1 MSAAQ
6 QSRDGNLLYSIRS
19 FWSRHRG
26 KALGLAIGV
35 MAVMAVRR
43 TAQGFSRVAVGGI
56 RGDVADIFHDL
67 VPRWFGGQPVYA
79 YSYLAVH
86 PPATYAI
93 LWPVFGTLDIDAARA
108 VWIALLT
115 GGLAWL
121 MYISVVETLAS
132 SAQERVFAALMPPCM
147 YATLLT
153 VSSGQFGVV
162 ILPLLICALI
172 LLKRNA
178 PSWRRDILSG
188 ALLLLALVKPTV
200 AAPFV
205 WIALVLPGGIRPVM
219 IVFLAYAALTILAL
233 TFQPT
238 DAARLFHEWQERSH
252 VLASTAGS
260 ANLHRLLARFAS
272 ERWLMPVSFAA
283 FAALGW
289 WTYRS
294 RTADVWLLLGVA
306 AVFARVW
313 TYHRQY
319 DDILILL
326 PAIALFRLTKR
337 ASSNDGVEVLAGLLL
352 ASIIATWVAP
362 IWLHYHVIV
371 ARTTTLLWLA
381 AGGFI
386 ALQTRKE
393 MLRLKKSAVG
403 TDFRAAG

>member
-1 MSAAQ
+1 MSTEQ
-6 QSRDGNLLYSIRS
+6 GRLSSMRS
-19 FWSRHRG
+19 LWSRHRA
-26 KALGLAIGV
+26 KALGLAIIVMGV
-35 MAVMAVRR
+35 MAAQR
-43 TAQGFSRVAVGGI
+43 TATGFSTVSVGGI

-108 VWIALLT
+108 VWIALLM

-121 MYISVVETLAS
+121 MYLSVVETRAS

-153 VSSGQFGVV
+153 VVSGQFGVV
-162 ILPLLICALI
+162 ILPLLVCALI
-172 LLKRNA
+172 LLKRDP

-205 WIALVLPGGIRPVM
+205 WIALFLPGGIRPVM
-219 IVFLAYAALTILAL
+219 LASFAYAALTIIAL

-238 DAARLFHEWQERSH
+238 DAAALFREWQERSYA
-252 VLASTAGS
+252 LASTAGS
-260 ANLHRLLARFAS
+260 ANLHRMLARFAS
-272 ERWLMPVSFAA
+272 ERWLLPVSFAA

-289 WTYRS
+289 WTHRS
-294 RTADVWLLLGVA
+294 RAADVWLLLGVA
-306 AVFARVW
+306 AVFARFW
-313 TYHRQY
+313 TYHRHY

-326 PAIALFRLTKR
+326 PAIALFRLAKR
-337 ASSNDGVEVLAGLLL
+337 AASDDGV
-352 ASIIATWVAP
+352 
-362 IWLHYHVIV
+362 
-371 ARTTTLLWLA
+371 
-381 AGGFI
+381 
-386 ALQTRKE
+386 
-393 MLRLKKSAVG
+393 
-403 TDFRAAG
+403 